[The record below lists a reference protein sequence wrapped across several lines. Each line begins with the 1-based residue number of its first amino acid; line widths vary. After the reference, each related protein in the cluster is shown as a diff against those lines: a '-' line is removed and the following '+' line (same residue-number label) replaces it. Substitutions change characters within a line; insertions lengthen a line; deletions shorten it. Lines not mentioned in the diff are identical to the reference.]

1 MLQASQDNFSSLWL
15 KRSIEQNQLSVKA
28 VLKLTVGVTQLW
40 AATKPEVGQKR
51 ATISIVFRGGSS
63 FSSWRCNKSW
73 VARTE
78 LLAGVCE
85 WMTIVCYALM
95 VRSLMNIYLS
105 SAPSLLSGLLFGLG
119 SQILGFHVD
128 WWMYWNGLLEC
139 QRQGFWNLLMQCAI
153 AAAYGGREISGYF
166 SIKLL
171 VWIRWLCNWL
181 ILYGS
186 S

>member
-1 MLQASQDNFSSLWL
+1 MFQ
-15 KRSIEQNQLSVKA
+15 
-28 VLKLTVGVTQLW
+28 
-40 AATKPEVGQKR
+40 
-51 ATISIVFRGGSS
+51 GGPS

-73 VARTE
+73 VAD

-128 WWMYWNGLLEC
+128 WWMFWIGLVWMSKARDFGICSCDVQL
-139 QRQGFWNLLMQCAI
+139 QLQCT
-153 AAAYGGREISGYF
+153 AYGGREISGYF
-166 SIKLL
+166 SILL
-171 VWIRWLCNWL
+171 LWIRWQCKWL

-186 S
+186 FWALEGRVKQSPLNKSLGANWNLADYIYS